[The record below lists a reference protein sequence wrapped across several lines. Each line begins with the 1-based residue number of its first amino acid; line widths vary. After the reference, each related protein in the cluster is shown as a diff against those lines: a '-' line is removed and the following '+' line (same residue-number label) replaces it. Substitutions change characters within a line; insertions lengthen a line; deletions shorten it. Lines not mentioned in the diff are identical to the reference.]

1 MFKKIK
7 RYLVF
12 LCVFAFATTN
22 ITELDVFFEEGT
34 LEAASIETSSETS
47 SETSQVSEEEPES
60 VADVVTPVVGK
71 AAGRYGY

>member
-22 ITELDVFFEEGT
+22 ITELDVKRLVMGYYMDENDVYKRP
-34 LEAASIETSSETS
+34 LSKMV
-47 SETSQVSEEEPES
+47 QD
-60 VADVVTPVVGK
+60 VARQLHIDI
-71 AAGRYGY
+71 